1 MNRTAVIPTISRKL
15 APFVVLFGCYLITHG
30 HLSPGGG
37 FQGGTVLA
45 SGFLLLVLGYGNA
58 PSTGAGGVSDNG
70 RERLTRVFHAA
81 EAIGFCGF
89 LCLGLAGMVFAA
101 GFLADP
107 FPAGVSFILTPPV
120 EQLTSVNLPAGIGPH
135 PWFIFLLNLAIGFKV
150 GSGISLVCI
159 TLLTEV

>member
-1 MNRTAVIPTISRKL
+1 MSRTAVIPTISRKL

-45 SGFLLLVLGYGNA
+45 SGFLLLLLGYEDDR
-58 PSTGAGGVSDNG
+58 STHSTSSDGGDHL
-70 RERLTRVFHAA
+70 RRVFHAA
-81 EAIGFCGF
+81 EAIGFFGF
-89 LCLGLAGMVFAA
+89 LCLGLAGIVFTA

-107 FPAGVSFILTPPV
+107 FPAGIPFILTPPLGEIV
-120 EQLTSVNLPAGIGPH
+120 SEYLPAGIGPH
-135 PWFIFLLNLAIGFKV
+135 PWFIFLLNLAIGLKV

-159 TLLTEV
+159 TLLTEER